1 MSAGSGPMPGAR
13 CSSQRT
19 PAGSFTAARTA
30 LRNSHNS
37 LAHKPNQEEEPMDD
51 KKADVKSGSILSQ
64 KVSRRSV
71 LKAGLVGAAGLTAG
85 PIFEACSIIPSSS
98 NNRPNKI
105 VIGTFQDNAMVPFR
119 DVFEK

>member
-1 MSAGSGPMPGAR
+1 
-13 CSSQRT
+13 
-19 PAGSFTAARTA
+19 
-30 LRNSHNS
+30 
-37 LAHKPNQEEEPMDD
+37 MDD

-105 VIGTFQDNAMVPFR
+105 VIEPPGEPPPDELLPLPPQAASRGATPSAAPVPTAPRITSLRVNER
-119 DVFEK
+119 DQPPVL